1 MTHNQQQAKN
11 AMLLETYQV
20 SDNFYYL
27 NSFENKKIKK
37 QCNKQLLIILCLV
50 VGSEKKLSTLI
61 VLIVR

>member
-37 QCNKQLLIILCLV
+37 QCNKQLLIIFMFGC
-50 VGSEKKLSTLI
+50 
-61 VLIVR
+61 RQ